1 MKAKGNVDKIVD
13 IFMNATSV
21 ECKNLI
27 GIAQSILRSKL
38 KNDPIEKRRFTPVQ
52 TNKASDKTSPG
63 KPEQK

>member
-38 KNDPIEKRRFTPVQ
+38 KNDPVEKRRFAVQ
-52 TNKASDKTSPG
+52 NDQASDKSSPR
-63 KPEQK
+63 KPKQE